1 MEIKNISS
9 YELEI
14 KKSKFITKL
23 YPVKTVEDGNK
34 ILEQLREQYK
44 VATHVCYAYIIGNA
58 LKYND
63 DKEPS
68 GTAGI
73 PMLNV
78 LEKNNIKNVLAVTIR
93 YFGGT
98 ELGTGG
104 LFRAYSKG
112 VKEALN
118 NNELIL
124 PDDTIDLTL
133 STDYNN
139 LQLLEQTCKR
149 YPIIA
154 KRFSSKIMFTIKIP
168 KEELEWFKT
177 QVNETKININ

>member
-1 MEIKNISS
+1 MEIKRNSN
-9 YELEI
+9 YEFEI
-14 KKSKFITKL
+14 KKSRFITYL
-23 YPVKTVEDGNK
+23 YPVKAVEDGNK
-34 ILEQLREQYK
+34 ILDELRSKYND
-44 VATHVCYAYIIGNA
+44 ATHICYAYIIGNA
-58 LKYND
+58 KKYTD
-63 DKEPS
+63 DKEPT

-78 LEKNNIKNVLAVTIR
+78 LERNNIRNVLAVTIR

-112 VKEALN
+112 VREALL

-124 PDDTIDLTL
+124 PEDTIDVTLT
-133 STDYNN
+133 TDYNN
-139 LQLLEQTCKR
+139 LTLLEQTCKR

-154 KRFSSKIMFTIKIP
+154 KKFAGKISFTIKIP
-168 KEELEWFKT
+168 KEELEWFKN
-177 QVNETKININ
+177 QVNQTKININ